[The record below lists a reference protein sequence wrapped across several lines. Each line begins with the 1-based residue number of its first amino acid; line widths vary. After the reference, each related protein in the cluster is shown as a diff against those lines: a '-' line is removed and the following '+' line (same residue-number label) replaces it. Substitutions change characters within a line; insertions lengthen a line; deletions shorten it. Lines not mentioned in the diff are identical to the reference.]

1 MKLLLPGGSM
11 KHPRVLLADDHTL
24 LVEGFRKI
32 LEPSYDVVGTV
43 KDGLVLLD
51 AAPIL
56 KPDVILI
63 DVAMPRLNGLDAG
76 RRLKKMMP
84 GVKLIFLTM
93 NEDPD
98 LAAEAMR
105 NGASGY
111 LLKTCA
117 ASELLD
123 AIRAALKGK
132 SYVTPKIARGMREA
146 FIQNPQGKNPDKEL
160 TPRQRE
166 VIQLLAEGKSMKEA
180 ADILGVT
187 PRTIAFHKYRMM
199 EELGIKTNAEL
210 IRLGIK
216 KLFLVA

>member
-1 MKLLLPGGSM
+1 
-11 KHPRVLLADDHTL
+11 
-24 LVEGFRKI
+24 
-32 LEPSYDVVGTV
+32 LETSYDVVGTV
-43 KDGLVLLD
+43 KDGLALLD

-63 DVAMPRLNGLDAG
+63 DVAMPRLNGLEAG

-123 AIRAALKGK
+123 AVQAALKGK
-132 SYVTPKIARGMREA
+132 SYVTPQIARRMLEA
-146 FIQNPQGKNPDKEL
+146 FIQNPQGKNPNKDL
-160 TPRQRE
+160 TPRQSE
-166 VIQLLAEGKSMKEA
+166 VIQLLVEGKSMKEA

>member
-1 MKLLLPGGSM
+1 M

-24 LVEGFRKI
+24 LLEAFRKL
-32 LEPSYDVVGTV
+32 LESAYDVVGTV
-43 KDGLVLLD
+43 RDGFALLD
-51 AAPIL
+51 AASAL

-63 DVAMPRLNGLDAG
+63 DMSMPRLNGLEAG
-76 RRLKKMMP
+76 RRLKQMMP
-84 GVKLIFLTM
+84 RVKLIFLTM

-117 ASELLD
+117 ASELFD
-123 AIRAALKGK
+123 AIQAALKGK

-160 TPRQRE
+160 TPRQSE

-180 ADILGVT
+180 ADILKVT
-187 PRTIAFHKYRMM
+187 PRTIAFHKYSMM
-199 EELGIKTNAEL
+199 KELGIKTNAEL
-210 IRLGIK
+210 IRVGIK

>member
-1 MKLLLPGGSM
+1 MKLWKPRRNM
-11 KHPRVLLADDHTL
+11 KHSRILLADDHTL
-24 LVEGFRKI
+24 LLEAFRKL
-32 LEPSYDVVGTV
+32 LEPAYDVVGTV
-43 KDGLVLLD
+43 KDGLALLD
-51 AAPIL
+51 AAPAL

-63 DVAMPRLNGLDAG
+63 DVAMPRLNGLEAG

-98 LAAEAMR
+98 LAAEAIR

-111 LLKTCA
+111 VLKTCA

-123 AIRAALKGK
+123 AVQAALKGK
-132 SYVTPKIARGMREA
+132 SYVTPQIARRMLEA
-146 FIQNPQGKNPDKEL
+146 FIQNPQGKNPNKEL
-160 TPRQRE
+160 TPRQSE
-166 VIQLLAEGKSMKEA
+166 VIQLLVEGKSMKEA

-210 IRLGIK
+210 IRVGIK
-216 KLFLVA
+216 KHSLVA

>member
-1 MKLLLPGGSM
+1 
-11 KHPRVLLADDHTL
+11 
-24 LVEGFRKI
+24 
-32 LEPSYDVVGTV
+32 
-43 KDGLVLLD
+43 LLD

-63 DVAMPRLNGLDAG
+63 DVAMPRLNGLEAG

-98 LAAEAMR
+98 LAAEAIR

-111 LLKTCA
+111 VLKTCA

-123 AIRAALKGK
+123 AVQAALKGK
-132 SYVTPKIARGMREA
+132 SYVTPQIARRMLEA
-146 FIQNPQGKNPDKEL
+146 FIQNPQGKNPNKEL
-160 TPRQRE
+160 TPRQSE
-166 VIQLLAEGKSMKEA
+166 VIQLLVEGKSMKEA

-210 IRLGIK
+210 IRVGIK
-216 KLFLVA
+216 KHSLVA

>member
-1 MKLLLPGGSM
+1 MKR
-11 KHPRVLLADDHTL
+11 PRVLLADDHTL

-43 KDGLVLLD
+43 KDGLALLD

-63 DVAMPRLNGLDAG
+63 DIAMPRLNGLEAG
-76 RRLKKMMP
+76 RRLKQLMP

-98 LAAEAMR
+98 LAVEAMR
-105 NGASGY
+105 HGASGY
-111 LLKTCA
+111 LLKTSA
-117 ASELLD
+117 SSELFH
-123 AIRAALKGK
+123 AIQVALKGK
-132 SYVTPKIARGMREA
+132 SYVTPQIARGMQEA
-146 FIQNPQGKNPDKEL
+146 FIWDPQGRNPEKQL

-180 ADILGVT
+180 ADILKVT
-187 PRTIAFHKYRMM
+187 PRTIAFHKYCMM
-199 EELGIKTNAEL
+199 KELGIKTNAEL
-210 IRLGIK
+210 IRVGVK